1 MVGGATFACEQAP
14 ATIPPLTSPQG
25 RHMFRLFRLLIL
37 LLVAYAAGYLSSELN
52 HAERCKARGGDIR
65 EGVCH
70 AR

>member
-1 MVGGATFACEQAP
+1 
-14 ATIPPLTSPQG
+14 
-25 RHMFRLFRLLIL
+25 MFRLFRLLIL